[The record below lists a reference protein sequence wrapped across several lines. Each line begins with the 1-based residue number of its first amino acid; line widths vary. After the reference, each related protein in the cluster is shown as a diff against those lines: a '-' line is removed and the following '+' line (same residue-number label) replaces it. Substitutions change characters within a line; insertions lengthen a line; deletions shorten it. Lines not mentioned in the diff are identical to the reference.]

1 MLQQPAQNCRVVGGC
16 RPVPRKLLPLSDHD
30 HRDYH
35 DNDDD
40 DYYYYDDFDDLDDY
54 YDEVLHWVVQG

>member
-1 MLQQPAQNCRVVGGC
+1 MLEEPAQNCRVVGGC
-16 RPVPRKLLPLSDHD
+16 RPVPRKLQPLSDRD

-35 DNDDD
+35 DNDD

-54 YDEVLHWVVQG
+54 YDEVLHWVVRG